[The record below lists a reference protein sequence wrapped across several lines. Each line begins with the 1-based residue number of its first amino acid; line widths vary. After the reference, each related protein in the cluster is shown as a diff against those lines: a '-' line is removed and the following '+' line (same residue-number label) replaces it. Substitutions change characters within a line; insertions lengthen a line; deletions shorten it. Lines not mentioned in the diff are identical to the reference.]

1 MEKTI
6 KGIAEGT
13 KRASYILSQ
22 TATEL
27 KNKALRRMAALLERN
42 AKLIIAANQKDIR
55 YAKAKKL
62 PPALIDRLAL
72 NDKRIKAMAGG
83 LNEVAALKDPVG
95 EIIKKW
101 KRPNGLEITKIRV
114 PIGVIGI
121 IYESRPNVT
130 ADVAGLCLKS
140 GNGVILRGGSEAIHS
155 NQAIVNILS
164 QALSEVKLPEAILG
178 FIGFT
183 RHEAVK
189 TLLKMDKFID
199 LIIPRGGEQLIRTV
213 TENSRIPVIKHDKGV
228 CHTYVD
234 READLNQ
241 AETISYNAKMNRPGT
256 CNAMETLLVH
266 RDIAGVFLPRMLKRF
281 KEARVKI
288 RGCVETQNIFPAA
301 QKASE
306 EDWSAEY
313 LDLILA
319 VKVVGG
325 LKEAVAHINKYGSKH
340 SEAIITENRKTAQLF
355 LDGID
360 AACLYVNASTR
371 FTDGNQFGMGA
382 EIGISTSKIHAR
394 GPMALEELTS
404 YKYLIR
410 GSGQIRE

>member
-27 KNKALRRMAALLERN
+27 KNKALHRMSAFLERN
-42 AKLIIAANQKDIR
+42 ARVIIAANQKDIR

-72 NDKRIKAMAGG
+72 NDRRIKAMAGG

-101 KRPNGLEITKIRV
+101 RRPNGLEITKVRV

-155 NQAIVNILS
+155 NQAIVDILR
-164 QALSEVKLPEAILG
+164 QALSEVKLPGAILG

-281 KEARVKI
+281 KEARVEI
-288 RGCVETQNIFPAA
+288 RGCVETQNIFPIA

-319 VKVVGG
+319 VKVVGS
-325 LKEAVAHINKYGSKH
+325 LKEAIAHINKYGSKH
-340 SEAIITENRKTAQLF
+340 SEAIITENGKTAQLF

-410 GSGQIRE
+410 GSGQIRG

>member
-27 KNKALRRMAALLERN
+27 KNKALHRMSAFLERN
-42 AKLIIAANQKDIR
+42 ARVIIAANQKDIR

-101 KRPNGLEITKIRV
+101 RRPNGLEITKVRV

-155 NQAIVNILS
+155 NQAIVDILR
-164 QALSEVKLPEAILG
+164 QALSEVKLPGAILG

-281 KEARVKI
+281 KEARVEI
-288 RGCVETQNIFPAA
+288 RGCVETQNIFPIA

-319 VKVVGG
+319 VKVVGS
-325 LKEAVAHINKYGSKH
+325 LKEAIAHINKYGSKH
-340 SEAIITENRKTAQLF
+340 SEAIITENGKTAQLF

-410 GSGQIRE
+410 GSGQIRG